1 MTSLYLVDDHQ
12 LMREG
17 LRALLEAKGYKVV
30 GESADPTEALADLLR
45 LRPEVLLLDLNL
57 GGRSGFE
64 LLSELQRRR
73 LPTRCV
79 VLTMSAQ
86 PRHVAEALRMGA
98 SAYVLKGS
106 PATDLMNAIDAAVQ
120 GKKHLGAD
128 VADLALQVF
137 THQHENDDPL
147 VTLSP
152 RERQIIT
159 MVVNGQSSAQIGLKL
174 HLSPKTVA
182 TYRSRL
188 MAKLGVKDVPGLVLL
203 AVRCKLI
210 DSHDDGTRGRR
221 ATDSSDRVSSAS
233 YRTSQDLPTD
243 ETQGGE

>member
-1 MTSLYLVDDHQ
+1 MTRLYLVDDHQ
-12 LMREG
+12 LMRDG
-17 LRALLEAKGYKVV
+17 LRALLEARGHTVV

-45 LRPEVLLLDLNL
+45 LRPEVLLLDLHL
-57 GGRSGFE
+57 GERSGFE
-64 LLSELQRRR
+64 LLAELQRRR

-98 SAYVLKGS
+98 SGYVLKGS
-106 PATDLMNAIDAAVQ
+106 AGSDLMSAVEAAVQ

-137 THQHENDDPL
+137 TQQNDEDPL
-147 VTLSP
+147 GALSP

-159 MVVNGQSSAQIGLKL
+159 MVVNGQSSAKIGLEL

-188 MAKLGVKDVPGLVLL
+188 MAKLGVSDVTGLVRL
-203 AVRCKLI
+203 AVHYKLI
-210 DSHDDGTRGRR
+210 DFENQDVRGRR
-221 ATDSSDRVSSAS
+221 SSDLAH
-233 YRTSQDLPTD
+233 
-243 ETQGGE
+243 

>member
-1 MTSLYLVDDHQ
+1 MTRLYLVDDHQ

-17 LRALLEAKGYKVV
+17 LRALLEARGYTVV

-64 LLSELQRRR
+64 LLAELQRRH

-86 PRHVAEALRMGA
+86 PRQVAEAMRMGA
-98 SAYVLKGS
+98 NAYVLKGS
-106 PATDLMNAIDAAVQ
+106 AGSDLMSAIDAAAK
-120 GKKHLGAD
+120 GRKHLGAE

-137 THQHENDDPL
+137 MQPDSDDPL
-147 VTLSP
+147 SALSP
-152 RERQIIT
+152 RERQIII
-159 MVVNGQSSAQIGLKL
+159 MVVDGRSSAQIGLEL

-188 MAKLGVKDVPGLVLL
+188 MAKLRVNDVAGLVRL
-203 AVRCKLI
+203 AVRHKLI
-210 DSHDDGTRGRR
+210 DAEDAGVRGRR
-221 ATDSSDRVSSAS
+221 ASDFAA
-233 YRTSQDLPTD
+233 
-243 ETQGGE
+243 

>member
-1 MTSLYLVDDHQ
+1 MSRLYLVDDHQ

-17 LRALLEAKGYKVV
+17 LRALLEARGHTVV

-64 LLSELQRRR
+64 LLAELQRRH

-86 PRHVAEALRMGA
+86 PRQVAEALRMGA

-106 PATDLMNAIDAAVQ
+106 AGSDLMNAIEAAVQ
-120 GKKHLGAD
+120 GKKHLGPE

-137 THQHENDDPL
+137 TQQDEDDPL
-147 VTLSP
+147 SALSP

-159 MVVNGQSSAQIGLKL
+159 MVVEGQSSARIGLEL

-188 MAKLGVKDVPGLVLL
+188 MAKLGVHDVPGLVRL
-203 AVRCKLI
+203 AIRYKLI
-210 DSHDDGTRGRR
+210 DSDDQGVRGRR
-221 ATDSSDRVSSAS
+221 SSD
-233 YRTSQDLPTD
+233 TSI
-243 ETQGGE
+243 

>member
-1 MTSLYLVDDHQ
+1 MTRLYLVDDHQ

-17 LRALLEAKGYKVV
+17 LRALLEVRGHEVV
-30 GESADPTEALADLLR
+30 GESADPTEALADLMR
-45 LRPEVLLLDLNL
+45 LRPDVLLLDLNL

-64 LLSELQRRR
+64 LLAELQRRR

-98 SAYVLKGS
+98 SSYVLKGS
-106 PATDLMNAIDAAVQ
+106 AGAELMRAIDASVQ

-128 VADLALQVF
+128 VADLALQVL
-137 THQHENDDPL
+137 TQPDEEDPL
-147 VTLSP
+147 ATLSP
-152 RERQIIT
+152 RERQIIS
-159 MVVNGQSSAQIGLKL
+159 MVVLGQSSAEIGQTL

-188 MAKLGVKDVPGLVLL
+188 MAKLGVTDVPGLVRL
-203 AVRCKLI
+203 AVRYKLI
-210 DSHDDGTRGRR
+210 DDGEEIIWARR
-221 ATDSSDRVSSAS
+221 AA
-233 YRTSQDLPTD
+233 DLPD
-243 ETQGGE
+243 